1 MSVEKNSCAGK
12 WKDGKS
18 TMKQE
23 SEEKTIKE
31 LFQRLKQEDERSAPS
46 FADSWAA
53 ARSRLETRGQS
64 VRAQA
69 SNWPRWSLAAVAAI
83 LIAFGFIIYRAIQNR
98 PPKTDSVITE
108 KESPKTNDVITD
120 KTAAS
125 EPSVETKEQVVK
137 KKLGPRRGLRAPR
150 PWRHGLGR
158 HDLTRHN
165 WSLLDEPIITYSMP
179 VYEKRDEYATDVVPL
194 SYGGVQKPME
204 SGEVIRMEMPRSAL
218 IAFGLP
224 VNVDRADAPV
234 KAELLLGEDGMAR
247 AIRFLR

>member
-1 MSVEKNSCAGK
+1 MSVERNGCAGK

-31 LFQRLKQEDERSAPS
+31 LFQRLKQEDERGAPS
-46 FADSWAA
+46 FDDSWAA
-53 ARSRLETRGQS
+53 ARSRLETREQS
-64 VRAQA
+64 GRAQA
-69 SNWPRWSLAAVAAI
+69 SNWTRWSLAAVAAI
-83 LIAFGFIIYRAIQNR
+83 LIALGFLVYRAIQKEPQKANGVIMEN
-98 PPKTDSVITE
+98 KSQKAGGVITE
-108 KESPKTNDVITD
+108 K
-120 KTAAS
+120 AADP
-125 EPSVETKEQVVK
+125 ELPAEIKEQIVK
-137 KKLGPRRGLRAPR
+137 KKLGPHRGSHAPR
-150 PWRHGLGR
+150 PWRHNLA
-158 HDLTRHN
+158 RHN
-165 WSLLDEPIITYSMP
+165 WSPLDAPIITYSMP
-179 VYEKRDEYATDVVPL
+179 VYGQKGEYATDFVPI

-224 VNVDRADAPV
+224 VNADRADTPV

>member
-1 MSVEKNSCAGK
+1 
-12 WKDGKS
+12 
-18 TMKQE
+18 
-23 SEEKTIKE
+23 
-31 LFQRLKQEDERSAPS
+31 
-46 FADSWAA
+46 
-53 ARSRLETRGQS
+53 LETRGQS

-108 KESPKTNDVITD
+108 KESPNTNNAITD
-120 KTAAS
+120 KAATP

-137 KKLGPRRGLRAPR
+137 KKLAPR
-150 PWRHGLGR
+150 PLRHNLA
-158 HDLTRHN
+158 RHN
-165 WSLLDEPIITYSMP
+165 WSLLEAPIITYNET
-179 VYEKRDEYATDVVPL
+179 VYEKRDEYVTDFIPL

-224 VNVDRADAPV
+224 VNVDRAYAPV

>member
-31 LFQRLKQEDERSAPS
+31 LFQRLKREDERSAPS

-53 ARSRLETRGQS
+53 ARSRLETRGRT
-64 VRAQA
+64 VRARA

-83 LIAFGFIIYRAIQNR
+83 LIAFGFIVYRVIHKEQQKAN
-98 PPKTDSVITE
+98 SVITE
-108 KESPKTNDVITD
+108 KAPAPK
-120 KTAAS
+120 
-125 EPSVETKEQVVK
+125 PSVERKEQVVK
-137 KKLGPRRGLRAPR
+137 ENPGPRHESRALHPK
-150 PWRHGLGR
+150 
-158 HDLTRHN
+158 RHN
-165 WSLLDEPIITYSMP
+165 WPQLNVPLITYSMP
-179 VYEKRDEYATDVVPL
+179 VYEKRGEYATDFVPL

-204 SGEVIRMEMPRSAL
+204 CGEVIRMQMPRSAI

-224 VNVDRADAPV
+224 VSVEHADAPV
-234 KAELLLGEDGMAR
+234 NAELLLGEDGIAR
-247 AIRFLR
+247 AIRFVR

>member
-1 MSVEKNSCAGK
+1 M
-12 WKDGKS
+12 
-18 TMKQE
+18 
-23 SEEKTIKE
+23 
-31 LFQRLKQEDERSAPS
+31 
-46 FADSWAA
+46 
-53 ARSRLETRGQS
+53 
-64 VRAQA
+64 
-69 SNWPRWSLAAVAAI
+69 AAVAAI
-83 LIAFGFIIYRAIQNR
+83 LIAFGFIIYHAIQNR

-120 KTAAS
+120 KAAAP

-150 PWRHGLGR
+150 PWRHDLG
-158 HDLTRHN
+158 RHN
-165 WSLLDEPIITYSMP
+165 WSLLDEPIITYNIP
-179 VYEKRDEYATDVVPL
+179 VYEKRGEYATDFIPL